1 MSIKVAPQQNYQKVV
16 SAYPDYKYVKVPTV
30 NPVGQ
35 NNTLINTSG
44 GTDVR
49 FDLPVLAYNLAQSSL
64 QFTIKTAAST
74 HYSFLFMDALS
85 PFSQIQLFTRGGAM
99 LCDLQNVQ
107 NFTKVIWKSRIS
119 RKEYENMDTHSMNET
134 VGTGSG
140 NFLRMNKNPTVGGT
154 VQNIYAKRPTETN
167 DLAIL
172 ENSYLEH
179 TEDTKAGVMFF
190 SIPLSLLRDT
200 ILSLD
205 KTVWMGEIL
214 TLRLVIGQK
223 VKVGFKSDDLT
234 PSATAVLADSSIQD
248 FALYLA
254 TERNQNTVNLLREKA
269 LSPEGIQ
276 YNIPFV
282 WTFTNPLTG
291 TQQNTS
297 VRLSKAQGQ
306 KLLRIYH
313 SIFNTET
320 GLNAYNNSQVA
331 SNLDSFYTSL
341 NSQRLQDWNLNVNNY
356 DDWMQ
361 MKKHLSNSIT
371 YSANIYYYSHY
382 WIDDFCGL
390 KSFADD
396 DDLDSNEI
404 KGVDLGEEIRY
415 DFVSTM
421 SSSTANTHYDFAVV
435 SRIVSVSPQGI
446 MIL

>member
-1 MSIKVAPQQNYQKVV
+1 MSVKVAPQQNYQKVV
-16 SAYPDYKYVKVPTV
+16 SAHPDYKYVKIPTV

-35 NNTLINTSG
+35 NNSLINTSG
-44 GTDVR
+44 GTDIR
-49 FDLPVLAYNLAQSSL
+49 FDLPVLAYNLAQSTL
-64 QFTIKTAAST
+64 QFTMKIPTAT
-74 HYSFLFMDALS
+74 HYSFLFMDALT
-85 PFSQIQLFTRGGAM
+85 PFSQIQLSTRGGAL

-107 NFTKVIWKSRIS
+107 NFTKIIWKSRIS
-119 RKEYENMDTHSMNET
+119 RKEYQNMDTSYIDAASG
-134 VGTGSG
+134 VGSG
-140 NFLRMNKNPTVGGT
+140 NFLRMNKSSTISDTTQGT
-154 VQNIYAKRPTETN
+154 YAKRPTEAN
-167 DLAIL
+167 NLPLL

-179 TEDTKAGVMFF
+179 TADTAAGVIFF
-190 SIPLSLLRDT
+190 SIPLSLLKDT

-214 TLRLVIGQK
+214 TLRLVLGQK
-223 VKVGFKSDDLT
+223 VKVGFKSDNLT
-234 PSATAVLADSSIQD
+234 PAATAVLGDTSIQD

-269 LSPEGIQ
+269 LSSGIQ
-276 YNIPFV
+276 YIIPFV

-297 VRLSKAQGQ
+297 IRLSKAQGQ

-313 SIFNTET
+313 AIFNDET
-320 GLNAYNNSQVA
+320 GLSAYNNSNGA
-331 SNLDSFYTSL
+331 TNLESFYTSL
-341 NSQRLQDWNLNVNNY
+341 NSQRLQDWNLSIPSY

-361 MKKHLSNSIT
+361 MKKHLSDSICFNS
-371 YSANIYYYSHY
+371 NIFYYNQF

-390 KSFADD
+390 NSFADSD
-396 DDLDSNEI
+396 DFESNEI

-415 DFVSTM
+415 DYVSTF
-421 SSSTANTHYDFAVV
+421 SPSTANSHYDFAVV